1 MMSEFSSYRIIDLLE
16 SEASSFVN
24 GEIKKFSSMYKPASE
39 TAPAQKNDDV
49 ESFLKKKAENFSRQ
63 NLSMTHLVLSS
74 VNRELL
80 GYFSL
85 TVKPISIPAKFVEI
99 SNSTKWKWAKF
110 ASYDRD
116 RNVYVASS
124 YLIAQL
130 GKNYSKEVQH
140 PISGDALLDIC
151 MSKVKECQ
159 DIVGGGIVFLECEK
173 KENDTKLM
181 EFYQKNGFVE
191 YNVRNSLVQMV
202 QRI

>member
-1 MMSEFSSYRIIDLLE
+1 MMNDFSSYRIIDLLD
-16 SEASSFVN
+16 SGASFFVN
-24 GEIKKFSSMYKPASE
+24 GEIKNFSSTYKSASG
-39 TAPAQKNDDV
+39 TMPAQKNDDV
-49 ESFLKKKAENFSRQ
+49 ESFLKKKAESFSRQ

-74 VNRELL
+74 VNQELL

-85 TVKPISIPAKFVEI
+85 TIKPISIPAKFVDM
-99 SNSTKWKWAKF
+99 SNSTKRKWAKF

-130 GKNYSKEVQH
+130 GKKYSKVVQH

-151 MSKVKECQ
+151 MAKVKECQ

-173 KENDTKLM
+173 DARLM
-181 EFYQKNGFVE
+181 DFYQKNGFVE
-191 YNVRNSLVQMV
+191 YNVRNNLVQMV

>member
-16 SEASSFVN
+16 SGASSFVY
-24 GEIKKFSSMYKPASE
+24 GEIKKFSSTYKPASG
-39 TAPAQKNDDV
+39 TTPAQKNDDV
-49 ESFLKKKAENFSRQ
+49 ELFLKKKAENFSRQ

-74 VNRELL
+74 VNQELL

-85 TVKPISIPAKFVEI
+85 TVKPISIPAKFVEV
-99 SNSTKWKWAKF
+99 SNSTKRKWAKF
-110 ASYDRD
+110 ASYDKD

-130 GKNYSKEVQH
+130 GKNYSKGVQH
-140 PISGDALLDIC
+140 PIGGDALLDVC

-173 KENDTKLM
+173 KPRLM
-181 EFYQKNGFVE
+181 DFYQKNGFVE
-191 YNVRNSLVQMV
+191 YNVRNNLVQMV

>member
-1 MMSEFSSYRIIDLLE
+1 MGDFSSYRIIDLLE
-16 SEASSFVN
+16 SEASSFVK
-24 GEIKKFSSMYKPASE
+24 GEIKNFSSTYKLASGTNPAK
-39 TAPAQKNDDV
+39 KNDDV
-49 ESFLKKKAENFSRQ
+49 ESFLKKNAENFSRQ

-74 VNRELL
+74 INHELL

-99 SNSTKWKWAKF
+99 SKSTKRKWAKF
-110 ASYDRD
+110 ASYDSERK
-116 RNVYVASS
+116 VYIASS

-130 GKNYSKEVQH
+130 GKNYSNKIQY

-151 MSKVKECQ
+151 MAKIKECQ
-159 DIVGGGIVFLECEK
+159 DVVGGGIVFLECEK

-181 EFYQKNGFVE
+181 DFYQKNGFVE
-191 YNVRNSLVQMV
+191 YNVRNNLVQMV

>member
-1 MMSEFSSYRIIDLLE
+1 MMNEFSSYRIIDLLE
-16 SEASSFVN
+16 SEASSFVI
-24 GEIKKFSSMYKPASE
+24 GEIKNFSSTYKPASE

-49 ESFLKKKAENFSRQ
+49 ESFLKKKAEIFSRQ

-74 VNRELL
+74 VNQELL

-99 SNSTKWKWAKF
+99 SNSTKRKWAKF
-110 ASYDRD
+110 ASHDKE

-140 PISGDALLDIC
+140 PISGDALLDVC
-151 MSKVKECQ
+151 MAKVKECQ
-159 DIVGGGIVFLECEK
+159 DIVGGGMFFLECEK
-173 KENDTKLM
+173 EPKLM
-181 EFYQKNGFVE
+181 DFYQKNGFVE
-191 YNVRNSLVQMV
+191 YNVRNNLVQMV